1 MKKIWYIGNS
11 FKSSQSFFER
21 FNPAIHYSFF
31 HRNPNITTFGEV
43 FDVDDNTTL
52 NVGFDNGLIDVD
64 FLENNITGSGRL
76 TLMNNQGFLGTV
88 NSFEM
93 RQSSVG
99 SMPFLVRNGQVVRNS
114 NNNVA
119 LDFVSGNYFMSSA
132 GNSAAHGVRLLDKDC
147 TMFVVYRSQNNNS
160 LQPVMFEG
168 VGNNRVGIATDTR
181 VPPNR
186 RHTVYRPQGDSSPF
200 DLDWTTQQPQ
210 LTNRILT
217 FRRNDAANNL
227 IEAFDEDFNL
237 VDSLTNVIKYSGTPQ
252 SNPVRLYLG
261 TQTASISS
269 FLNSLWLETVIFDKP
284 LINTEAQDVLNV
296 LKNDFNVS

>member
-11 FKSSQSFFER
+11 FKSSFFAR

-43 FDVDDNTTL
+43 FNSGNSSTL

-76 TLMNNQGFLGTV
+76 TLMNNQGFLPNQFQG
-88 NSFEM
+88 FQM
-93 RQSSVG
+93 RQASVG
-99 SMPFLVRNGQVVRNS
+99 SMPFLVRNGSVVRNS

-119 LDFVSGNYFMSSA
+119 LDFISGNYFMSSA
-132 GNSAAHGVRLLDKDC
+132 GSSTNHGVRLLDKDC
-147 TMFVVYRSQNNNS
+147 TMFVVYRSQNNAS

-168 VGNNRVGIATDTR
+168 SGGNRVGIQSDLRALS
-181 VPPNR
+181 
-186 RHTVYRPQGDSSPF
+186 RHTTYRPQGDSSPF
-200 DLDWTTQQPQ
+200 DLNWTTQQPQ
-210 LTNRILT
+210 LTNRILIL
-217 FRRNDAANNL
+217 RRNDAANNL

-237 VDSLTNVIKYSGTPQ
+237 VDSLTNAPKFTTD
-252 SNPVRLYLG
+252 VRLELG
-261 TQTASISS
+261 RQGQGIPS

-284 LINTEAQDVLNV
+284 LSNTEVPEVLNV
-296 LKNDFNVS
+296 LKSDFNVS